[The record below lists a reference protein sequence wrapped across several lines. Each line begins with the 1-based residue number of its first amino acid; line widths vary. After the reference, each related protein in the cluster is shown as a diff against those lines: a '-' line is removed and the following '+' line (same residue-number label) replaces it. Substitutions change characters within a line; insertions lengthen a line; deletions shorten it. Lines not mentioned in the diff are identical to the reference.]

1 MKYEVTLKPL
11 ARSPLADCE
20 VIEVTQKREAIR
32 IARKEVKARVAG
44 AEHGY
49 NHADVHMLY
58 PRTKKRGG
66 ITVVRQLI
74 FQAHYDPRS
83 GEVVAEE
90 L

>member
-1 MKYEVTLKPL
+1 MKYEVTLKPK
-11 ARSPLADCE
+11 ARSTAAECE
-20 VIEVTQKREAIR
+20 VVEVTQKREAIR
-32 IARKEVKARVAG
+32 IAKREVKARVLG
-44 AEHGY
+44 AEGAY

-58 PRTKKRGG
+58 PRSKKRGG